1 MHISGSEGRAHSH
14 MMAKNRRG
22 AHTTTWRVTP
32 QMVSTVQSSVRK
44 LPFRHFIRSFG
55 VSEHGAPADFR
66 ASRGHHTSKRNLH
79 DSR

>member
-1 MHISGSEGRAHSH
+1 MHISGSEGRVHSH
-14 MMAKNRRG
+14 IMAKNRRGARG

-32 QMVSTVQSSVRK
+32 QMESTVQGIVRE

-66 ASRGHHTSKRNLH
+66 DLTLRRT
-79 DSR
+79 

>member
-1 MHISGSEGRAHSH
+1 MHISGSEGRVHSH
-14 MMAKNRRG
+14 MMAKNRRGARG

-32 QMVSTVQSSVRK
+32 QMVSTVQGSVRK

-66 ASRGHHTSKRNLH
+66 DLTLRRT
-79 DSR
+79 